1 MVSKYLAAA
10 ALVLLAAGGK
20 AEPSEVHHTVGSDGH
35 VDAPG
40 ASTASVTALP
50 PVHTMTA
57 DDEVRSVVQLLWP
70 AARKV
75 TEIDWTW
82 AGCHDKTVGFNES
95 RACLQ
100 KAITDAEEVA
110 RALPKGP
117 FKISSSCGKE
127 VEAAHRAQMQGK
139 IDFLHNEIAWM
150 DKHAAKLRPRMKTQS
165 VWNASD
171 DDNGRPAI
179 DDAPLNGDDKYA
191 GMGLV
196 HITAVSCLRTLYGCT
211 GDVCVQT
218 HANAQTGVS
227 GN

>member
-1 MVSKYLAAA
+1 VRKFYAVAAVIFTTA
-10 ALVLLAAGGK
+10 CGK
-20 AEPSEVHHTVGSDGH
+20 PEPSEVHHTIGSDGH

-40 ASTASVTALP
+40 ASTASASAP
-50 PVHTMTA
+50 PAAHTITA
-57 DDEVRSVVQLLWP
+57 DEEVRAVVQLLWP

-82 AGCHDKTVGFNES
+82 AGCHDKTVGFDES

-100 KAITDAEEVA
+100 KALTDAEAVA
-110 RALPKGP
+110 LALPKAP
-117 FKISSSCGKE
+117 LKVTSSCGKE
-127 VEAAHRAQMQGK
+127 VEAAHRAQIQGK
-139 IDFLHNEIAWM
+139 IDYFRDETAWM
-150 DKHAAKLRPRMKTQS
+150 DKHATKLRPRMKTQS

-179 DDAPLNGDDKYA
+179 DGAPLNGDDKYT
-191 GMGLV
+191 GMGLM
-196 HITAVSCLRTLYGCT
+196 HITAVSCLRALYGCT

-218 HANAQTGVS
+218 HANAQTGLS